1 MYLHCRLDPKAHLD
15 DSPTAV
21 ELAADSGHEETFALL
36 AAKLEMDSDWLKL
49 AQVCGLVTL

>member
-1 MYLHCRLDPKAHLD
+1 MYLHCRLDPTAHLD

-21 ELAADSGHEETFALL
+21 ELAADNGHAETFALL

-49 AQVCGLVTL
+49 VQVCGLVR